1 MKTFNLIACL
11 ANFVLVFLWTF
22 TGRQDLAILNGVA
35 AILCAIW
42 ATHPVDAPNQ
52 KE

>member
-22 TGRQDLAILNGVA
+22 TGRTDLAILNGVA
-35 AILCAIW
+35 SILCAIW
-42 ATHPVDAPNQ
+42 FIAPQEPTSQ
-52 KE
+52 K